1 MIHTCICTR
10 VGGTLESVALA
21 SSLLSNPADDR
32 GSTPPSGGV
41 IGDQKAVLMAEVAG
55 VEYSEPGERA
65 GEG

>member
-1 MIHTCICTR
+1 M
-10 VGGTLESVALA
+10 ALA

-65 GEG
+65 GDG